1 MEDFKLI
8 VLDNCKELG
17 NKVNE
22 HLKKIHG
29 GRNYILSISNS
40 RFSNGEGKIKLE
52 ESVREKDFYQ
62 ILVIIIFLIC
72 FMVCLIR

>member
-52 ESVREKDFYQ
+52 ESVREKDLY
-62 ILVIIIFLIC
+62 ILSDMEENLLI
-72 FMVCLIR
+72 VP